1 MGDRLGNELDETRVT
16 IIKTILNDSKISI
29 TKLSKILNISTTE
42 VEKNINY
49 LKSNGYLKRTGSTKS
64 GCWEVLL

>member
-29 TKLSKILNISTTE
+29 TKLSKILNISTKE
-42 VEKNINY
+42 VGKNINY
-49 LKSNGYLKRTGSTKS
+49 LKSNGYLKRK
-64 GCWEVLL
+64 